1 MRHSMR
7 HTNLAPGDEVF
18 WFDPTG
24 AFSGECEFA
33 RYTSPKYALIEKDG
47 HMFEVSI
54 YDLE

>member
-1 MRHSMR
+1 MR